1 LDHHSGFLQN
11 IPLLLDA
18 NPQSVTVLIAVN
30 LVLLALSFIF
40 SGAEVA
46 FFSLTYKDV
55 NMLKTRQS
63 SATKR
68 IIELLGTPKV
78 LLASLL
84 IANSFVNICLII
96 VTNFS
101 LDYVFTELDDG
112 FASYAIKF
120 AIISFLLILFGEVL
134 PKVWATQNNLRF
146 AFAAAP
152 VVGFTHLLLSGFSGR
167 LAGYSDRLEKRM
179 GVDTKSY
186 NLQEFKDVIQLTSS
200 GDASKHEENILIG
213 ILKFGNIMVK
223 QIMRTRLDVAGIEFS
238 TNFAELRKKVE
249 EQHYSRLPVYRKN
262 LDEVVGLIYTK
273 DLIPYLHEQD
283 DFNWHALMRPPY
295 FVHEQKLV
303 RDLLQQFRVKRIHFA
318 VVVDEFGGTS
328 GIVTLEDIME
338 EVIGEIKDEFD
349 EEDSINKQLD
359 ERTWIFDGK
368 TMINDACR
376 TMEIPP
382 QTFDDLRGDADSLAG
397 LLLEIS
403 GDIPAEGTTI
413 VQGDFQFTPL
423 EVTRNRVLK
432 IKVEII
438 PQQEQPLS

>member
-1 LDHHSGFLQN
+1 
-11 IPLLLDA
+11 
-18 NPQSVTVLIAVN
+18 
-30 LVLLALSFIF
+30 
-40 SGAEVA
+40 
-46 FFSLTYKDV
+46 
-55 NMLKTRQS
+55 
-63 SATKR
+63 
-68 IIELLGTPKV
+68 
-78 LLASLL
+78 
-84 IANSFVNICLII
+84 
-96 VTNFS
+96 
-101 LDYVFTELDDG
+101 
-112 FASYAIKF
+112 
-120 AIISFLLILFGEVL
+120 
-134 PKVWATQNNLRF
+134 
-146 AFAAAP
+146 
-152 VVGFTHLLLSGFSGR
+152 
-167 LAGYSDRLEKRM
+167 
-179 GVDTKSY
+179 
-186 NLQEFKDVIQLTSS
+186 
-200 GDASKHEENILIG
+200 
-213 ILKFGNIMVK
+213 MVK